1 MKIIVNSL
9 DLNDAVSKVSKALPV
24 RDVAPVLECIK
35 ITAEND
41 KLTLFATD
49 KDLAIEKT
57 VDANVIVG
65 GATLAPGKV
74 LAEYIRNISGEEI
87 DISLETTEE
96 GKLVISTSG
105 SECTVSTLD
114 VDDYPENE
122 QVNDENYFT
131 IQEVCLKEIIN
142 NVIFSVATDDS
153 RPMLK
158 GVYFEADGYVL
169 TAVATD
175 GYRFAMS
182 KKALEEKTEKITATV
197 PSRSL
202 SELAKLL
209 GDSENLL
216 KVFVEKNYLLVCLP
230 NTKLLTRLLVSGQY
244 IRYDNIIPRDF
255 VSTLLVNKEN
265 FEKSLNTASI
275 MSRGDKNNL
284 VVLDIEE
291 YNMNISSTSQ
301 YGTAKENIAI
311 SLSGK
316 DVRCAYNAKYINDC
330 LKVISA
336 ETIKMEFAQHSS
348 CVITINNSDEVL
360 YFILPVK
367 QIS

>member
-9 DLNDAVSKVSKALPV
+9 ELNDAVSKVSRALPV
-24 RDVAPVLECIK
+24 REIAPVLECIK
-35 ITAEND
+35 ISADND
-41 KLTLFATD
+41 RLTLFATD

-57 VDANVIVG
+57 IEANVVVG
-65 GATLAPGKV
+65 GSTLAPGRV
-74 LAEYIRNISGEEI
+74 LADYIRNIADSDSE
-87 DISLETTEE
+87 ISLETTDE
-96 GKLVISTSG
+96 GRLVISSSG
-105 SECTVSTLD
+105 SECSVATLD
-114 VDDYPENE
+114 AEDYPDGEE
-122 QVNDENYFT
+122 IDDEHYFT
-131 IQEVCLKEIIN
+131 IQEYSLKQIIN
-142 NVIFSVATDDS
+142 NVIFSVATDDA

-158 GVYFEADGYVL
+158 GVFFDANEYVL

-182 KKALEEKTEKITATV
+182 KKALEEKCGHITATV

-202 SELAKLL
+202 AELAKLL

-216 KVFVEKNYLLVCLP
+216 KVFVERNYLLVCLE

-244 IRYDNIIPRDF
+244 IRYDNIIPTDF
-255 VSTLLVNKEN
+255 VSTLLVNKES
-265 FEKSLNTASI
+265 FERSLNTAAI

-301 YGTAKENIAI
+301 YGTAKEDVSI

-316 DVRCAYNAKYINDC
+316 DVRCAYNAKYLNDC
-330 LKVISA
+330 LKVIGA
-336 ETIKMEFAQHSS
+336 DTIKLQFAQHNS
-348 CVITINNSDEVL
+348 CVITINGSDEVL

-367 QIS
+367 QIM

>member
-9 DLNDAVSKVSKALPV
+9 DLNDAVSKVSRALPV
-24 RDVAPVLECIK
+24 REIAPILECIK
-35 ITAEND
+35 ISAEND
-41 KLTLFATD
+41 CLTLFATD
-49 KDLAIEKT
+49 KDLAIEKSI
-57 VDANVIVG
+57 DANVIVG
-65 GATLAPGKV
+65 GETLAPGRV
-74 LAEYIRNISGEEI
+74 LADYVRNIADENSEITLETTDENRLVISSSGSECAVSTLDPEDYPSGEEI
-87 DISLETTEE
+87 S
-96 GKLVISTSG
+96 
-105 SECTVSTLD
+105 
-114 VDDYPENE
+114 
-122 QVNDENYFT
+122 DESYFT
-131 IQEVCLKEIIN
+131 IQEVNLKEIIN

-158 GVYFEADGYVL
+158 GVNFEANGYIL

-182 KKALEEKTEKITATV
+182 KKALEEKCEHITATV

-209 GDSENLL
+209 GDSDNLL
-216 KVFVEKNYLLVCLP
+216 KVFVERNYLLVCFEK
-230 NTKLLTRLLVSGQY
+230 TKLLTRLLVAGAY
-244 IRYDNIIPRDF
+244 IRYDNIIPTDF
-255 VSTLLVNKEN
+255 VSTLLVNKAG
-265 FEKSLNTASI
+265 FERSLNTASI

-301 YGTAKENIAI
+301 YGTAKEDVSV

-316 DVRCAYNAKYINDC
+316 DLCCAYNAKYINDC
-330 LKVISA
+330 LKVINA
-336 ETIKMEFAQHSS
+336 ETIKMQFAQHSS